1 MAKEVLELEVK
12 SNIKSV
18 AKDQKAWNKELQT
31 TKENIAD
38 VNEEGKEVVAEMQV
52 LGLSIN
58 GLKAAWNQAASGAK
72 FLFRSVK
79 MGIISTGVGAFVVAL
94 GTITTWFT
102 TTKRGAEV
110 LETAMAGVGAAFKVV
125 IDRVADFGGG
135 LFKLISG
142 DIKEGLKD
150 MGDSFK
156 NIGEEI
162 KTDTLLTM
170 ALTKQNQ
177 KLADSQRAL
186 NVETAQ
192 RRADIEE
199 LKLIAEDTTK
209 TEAVRLKAAQDAFK
223 IENDLL
229 DRNIAN
235 ATEAVRL
242 EKLRHGTISVQKED
256 LDKLAQLE
264 IDLANIR
271 GESTTKQIELN
282 NKINSIKQ
290 EGQAKELEAL
300 EKLKAADAERMGT
313 LTKMPSLVTET
324 NEEIIQA
331 DNTALETYKT
341 QNEDRKRSDEAVLAA
356 KKSIGMQG
364 LKLAAAIAGE
374 GSAIGK
380 AVAITE
386 TTIAGVQAVQN
397 AFTTA
402 LKSPATIA
410 FPAFPYIQAGL
421 AGAFS
426 AVQLQKIM
434 SGGKPTAGGGGG
446 GGGRAASATPAPQM
460 MSGQF
465 ELGGGIAPEPV
476 KAFVVTDEMTN
487 SQDQLANIRRR
498 ATI

>member
-18 AKDQKAWNKELQT
+18 AKDQKAWNKELKT
-31 TKENIAD
+31 TKENIED
-38 VNEEGKEVVAEMQV
+38 VNEEGKEVVAEMQI
-52 LGLSIN
+52 LGVSIN
-58 GLKAAWNQAASGAK
+58 GLKAAWSSAASGAK

-94 GTITTWFT
+94 GTIATWFT

-110 LETAMAGVGAAFKVV
+110 LETAMAGVGAAISV
-125 IDRVADFGGG
+125 IVDRVAKFGGG
-135 LFKLISG
+135 LFKLLTG
-142 DIKEGLKD
+142 TEGGLKD
-150 MGDSFK
+150 MRDSFK

-242 EKLRHGTISVQKED
+242 EKIRHGTISAQKED
-256 LDKLAQLE
+256 LDALAQLE
-264 IDLANIR
+264 INLANIR

-290 EGQAKELEAL
+290 EAAAKELEAL
-300 EKLKAADAERMGT
+300 NELKAADAERMGT
-313 LTKMPSLVTET
+313 LTLMPALVTET

-331 DNTALETYKT
+331 DNSALDSYLLT
-341 QNEDRKRSDEAVLAA
+341 NEEKKKSDEAVEAA
-356 KKSIGMQG
+356 KKQIAQKG
-364 LKLAAAIAGE
+364 LQLITAIAGE

-380 AVAITE
+380 AAAIAQA
-386 TTIAGVQAVQN
+386 TISGVQATQN

-402 LKSPATIA
+402 SSSPITIG
-410 FPAFPYIQAGL
+410 FPAYPFVQAGL

-426 AVQLQKIM
+426 AVQLQKII
-434 SGGKPTAGGGGG
+434 SGGKPGGGGGG

-465 ELGGGIAPEPV
+465 ELGGGIKPEPV

>member
-18 AKDQKAWNKELQT
+18 AKDQKAWNKELET

-58 GLKAAWNQAASGAK
+58 GLKAAWNSAASGAK

-135 LFKLISG
+135 LFKLLSG

-150 MGDSFK
+150 MGNSFK

-242 EKLRHGTISVQKED
+242 EKLRQETISVQKED

-313 LTKMPSLVTET
+313 LTKMPSLVAET

-341 QNEDRKRSDEAVLAA
+341 QNEDRKKSDEAVEAA
-356 KKSIGMQG
+356 KKQIAQKG
-364 LKLAAAIAGE
+364 LQLITAIAGE

-380 AVAITE
+380 AAAIASVTMS
-386 TTIAGVQAVQN
+386 GVESVQN
-397 AFTTA
+397 AFNTA
-402 LKSPATIA
+402 QKSPVTVA
-410 FPAFPYIQAGL
+410 FPAYPFVQAGL

-426 AVQLQKIM
+426 AVQLQKII
-434 SGGKPTAGGGGG
+434 SGGKPTAGGNG

-476 KAFVVTDEMTN
+476 KAFVITDEMTS
-487 SQDQLANIRRR
+487 SQAQLANIRRR

>member
-12 SNIKSV
+12 SNIKSIS
-18 AKDQKAWNKELQT
+18 KDQKAWNKELKT
-31 TKENIAD
+31 TKENIED
-38 VNEEGKEVVAEMQV
+38 VNEEGKEVVAEMQI

-58 GLKAAWNQAASGAK
+58 GLKTAWSSAAKGAK
-72 FLFRSVK
+72 FMFRSIK
-79 MGIISTGVGAFVVAL
+79 MGLISTGIGAFVVAL
-94 GTITTWFT
+94 GTIATWFA
-102 TTKRGAEV
+102 TTKKGAEL
-110 LETAMAGVGAAFKVV
+110 LEVAMAGFGAAISV
-125 IDRVADFGGG
+125 IVDRVAKFGGG
-135 LFKLISG
+135 LLKLITGSKG
-142 DIKEGLKD
+142 GLKE

-156 NIGEEI
+156 NIGKEI
-162 KTDTLLTM
+162 AADTILTM

-177 KLADSQRAL
+177 KLIDSQRAL

-209 TEAVRLKAAQDAFK
+209 TEAERLSAAEKAFK

-242 EKLRHGTISVQKED
+242 EKIRHGTISVQKED

-264 IDLANIR
+264 ITLANIR

-290 EGQAKELEAL
+290 EGAAKDLEAL
-300 EKLKAADAERMGT
+300 NELKAADEKRMGT

-324 NEEIIQA
+324 NNEIAQV
-331 DNTALETYKT
+331 DNSALDTYLNTNKT
-341 QNEDRKRSDEAVLAA
+341 KKKSDEDVENA
-356 KKSIGMQG
+356 KKEIAKKG
-364 LKLAAAIAGE
+364 LQLITAIAGE

-380 AVAITE
+380 AAAIASVTMS
-386 TTIAGVQAVQN
+386 GVESVQN

-402 LKSPATIA
+402 QGSPATIA
-410 FPAFPYIQAGL
+410 FPAYPFVQAGF

-426 AVQLQKIM
+426 AVQLQKII
-434 SGGKPTAGGGGG
+434 SGGKPGGGGGG

-465 ELGGGIAPEPV
+465 ELGGGIKPEPV

>member
-31 TKENIAD
+31 TKENIED

-58 GLKAAWNQAASGAK
+58 GLKAAWNSAASGAK

-110 LETAMAGVGAAFKVV
+110 LETAMAGLGAAISVV
-125 IDRVADFGGG
+125 VDRVADFGGG
-135 LFKLISG
+135 LFKLLSG

-177 KLADSQRAL
+177 KLTDSQRAL

-242 EKLRHGTISVQKED
+242 EKIRHGTISAQKED
-256 LDKLAQLE
+256 LDALAQLE
-264 IDLANIR
+264 ITLANIR

-313 LTKMPSLVTET
+313 LTLMPALVTET

-331 DNTALETYKT
+331 DNSALDSYLLT
-341 QNEDRKRSDEAVLAA
+341 NEEKKKSDEAVEAA
-356 KKSIGMQG
+356 KKQIAQKG
-364 LKLAAAIAGE
+364 LQLITAIAGE

-380 AVAITE
+380 AAAIASVTMS
-386 TTIAGVQAVQN
+386 GVESVQN

-402 LKSPATIA
+402 QKSPVTVA
-410 FPAFPYIQAGL
+410 FPAYPFVQAGL

-426 AVQLQKIM
+426 AVQLQKII
-434 SGGKPTAGGGGG
+434 SGGKPGGGGG